1 MDDGVKEAGQEVEVE
16 QESMSEEDSYR
27 AEILAAQ
34 GFEDGSDSDA
44 ESDASEGGED
54 QPVKDEEDIGEPEEE
69 KEGSGEEKGEIDSDG
84 KEHEEKVSE
93 KAPPDGFV
101 SQKALHA
108 ERHYRQSVQEENAR
122 LKAEVERLN
131 NEISDVK
138 SKALV
143 SLETGFRPLSDEEL
157 TKLAY
162 DDPDAVP
169 TYLENKKRYEEALS
183 GLSEKQSVPQESEE
197 YRRAVDFAY
206 TSLSAQIPGIL
217 DQGSEA
223 QSVFYSNFEKV
234 GLDDA
239 FSPLLDPSTALVTR
253 DGKTI
258 PLGENAISIINLINK
273 AGSYDPESERSRI
286 REEVTKE
293 LVAKFKKQ
301 SKPSG
306 SLADINSVDR
316 EGFNV
321 PEPTSAQKARFTD
334 DQWDRYTAGA
344 DWRIK

>member
-1 MDDGVKEAGQEVEVE
+1 MDDVVKEAGQEVEFE
-16 QESMSEEDSYR
+16 QEGMSEEDSYR

-34 GFEDGSDSDA
+34 GFEDGSESDA
-44 ESDASEGGED
+44 ESDAPEGDED
-54 QPVKDEEDIGEPEEE
+54 QPEKE

-84 KEHEEKVSE
+84 KEPEEKVSE
-93 KAPPDGFV
+93 KAPPEGFV

-108 ERHYRQSVQEENAR
+108 ERHYRQSVQEENAG
-122 LKAEVERLN
+122 LKAEIERLN
-131 NEISDVK
+131 SEISDVK

-169 TYLENKKRYEEALS
+169 KYLENKKRYEEALS
-183 GLSEKQSVPQESEE
+183 GLSEKKSVPQESEE

-223 QSVFYSNFEKV
+223 QSAFYSNFEKV

-273 AGSYDPESERSRI
+273 VGSYDPESEESRI

-301 SKPSG
+301 NKSKG
-306 SLADINSVDR
+306 SLADINSVDKER
-316 EGFNV
+316 TGEFR
-321 PEPTSAQKARFTD
+321 EPTAAEFARMNERQRD
-334 DQWDRYTAGA
+334 LYTQGL
-344 DWRIK
+344 DWRR